1 MGKKM
6 QDDPEEHPFY
16 GQVIIRRTQ
25 QEYIQKLLEKY
36 KNEPVT
42 EELKKKVWDELQMEK
57 YKGNI
62 TIPFKIGV
70 RMDPYGKF
78 PDLIEVILDTKV

>member
-1 MGKKM
+1 MT
-6 QDDPEEHPFY
+6 ESHERPFY
-16 GQVIIRRTQ
+16 GHIIIRRKEE
-25 QEYIQKLLEKY
+25 EYIKSLMEKY
-36 KNEPVT
+36 QNTPVN

-57 YKGNI
+57 HLGNI
-62 TIPFKIGV
+62 TIPFKLAV